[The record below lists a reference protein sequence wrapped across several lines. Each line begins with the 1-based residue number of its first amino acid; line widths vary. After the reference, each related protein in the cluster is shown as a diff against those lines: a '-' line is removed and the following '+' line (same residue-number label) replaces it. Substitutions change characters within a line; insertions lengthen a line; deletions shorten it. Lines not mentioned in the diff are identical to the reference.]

1 MSARFV
7 FVTDSHHY
15 PDAPKDYVAPKM
27 LTKSQEILEAMVPAI
42 NAVSPDFVVH
52 GGDLL
57 CGGGSFELSEEKYTR
72 AINEVGDALD
82 GLRAPTYIVP
92 GNHDCEPRTGSFAR
106 FAERFDFP
114 DTLEVFQ
121 VGPRLRLATANIYQC
136 DPLTE
141 GQGIWTEE
149 MDRKLRAAAADASNE
164 GCALVLALHNWIL
177 PLSPDEDSSALI
189 TYADRLRDT
198 VATHPAIII
207 VLTGHRHRNR
217 VSLLDG
223 CLLLDTACIVGYPM
237 GFRDITLHEDGTIQ
251 CAFVVLDLPDIL
263 QASYDRSSRA
273 ENDDWAGEPGDR
285 NVEIHSLRL
294 QTLWNTGTALD
305 S

>member
-15 PDAPKDYVAPKM
+15 PDAPRDFAAPKM
-27 LTKSQEILEAMVPAI
+27 LTKSQEILDAMVPAI
-42 NAVSPDFVVH
+42 NAASPDFVVH

-57 CGGGSFELSEEKYTR
+57 CGGGSFELTLEKYVR
-72 AINEVGDALD
+72 AIDEVGDALD

-92 GNHDCEPRTGSFAR
+92 GNHDCESGTGSFAR
-106 FAERFDFP
+106 FAERFDIP
-114 DTLEVFQ
+114 DTLDVFD
-121 VGPRLRLATANIYQC
+121 VGPRLRLATVNIYQC

-149 MDRKLRAAAADASNE
+149 LDRKLRAAATDASNDD
-164 GCALVLALHNWIL
+164 CALVLALHSWIL
-177 PLSPDEDSSALI
+177 PLAGEEGSSTVI
-189 TYADRLRDT
+189 THAERLRET
-198 VATHPAIII
+198 VATHPAIVI

-217 VSLLDG
+217 VALLHG

-237 GFRDITLHEDGTIQ
+237 GFRDITLHEDGTIKI
-251 CAFVVLDLPDIL
+251 AFIVLGLPDL
-263 QASYDRSSRA
+263 VQASYDRSSKA
-273 ENDDWAGEPGDR
+273 ENERWDGEPGDR
-285 NVEIHSLRL
+285 NAEIHSHRL
-294 QTLWNTGTALD
+294 QALWESGSRTN